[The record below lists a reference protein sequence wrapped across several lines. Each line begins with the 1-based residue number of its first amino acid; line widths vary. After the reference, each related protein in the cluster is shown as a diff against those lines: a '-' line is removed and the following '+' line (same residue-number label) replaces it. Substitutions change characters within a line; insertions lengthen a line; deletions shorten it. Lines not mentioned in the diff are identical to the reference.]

1 MTTLQTL
8 PGEERHGAKDDR
20 QPAGVGSA
28 SAGVGGRDSHMWRLP
43 EQEAEGE
50 ILLFL
55 REGMGSHLG
64 LRCCCLTSWVG
75 SYPQSALAQAPR
87 RRCIEAF
94 IHSRYGRKWGMRKGL
109 KGTHRIHNR

>member
-8 PGEERHGAKDDR
+8 PGEERHGAKNDR

-64 LRCCCLTSWVG
+64 LRCCCLTSWWG
-75 SYPQSALAQAPR
+75 HILSQLLLRLQGGGALKPS
-87 RRCIEAF
+87 F
-94 IHSRYGRKWGMRKGL
+94 ILGMG
-109 KGTHRIHNR
+109 GNGG

>member
-8 PGEERHGAKDDR
+8 PGEERHGAKGDR

-28 SAGVGGRDSHMWRLP
+28 SAGVGGRESHMWRLL

-50 ILLFL
+50 ILLFV

-64 LRCCCLTSWVG
+64 LRCCCLKSWWVHIISQLLLRLQG
-75 SYPQSALAQAPR
+75 GGASKPS
-87 RRCIEAF
+87 F
-94 IHSRYGRKWGMRKGL
+94 ILSMGGNG
-109 KGTHRIHNR
+109 G